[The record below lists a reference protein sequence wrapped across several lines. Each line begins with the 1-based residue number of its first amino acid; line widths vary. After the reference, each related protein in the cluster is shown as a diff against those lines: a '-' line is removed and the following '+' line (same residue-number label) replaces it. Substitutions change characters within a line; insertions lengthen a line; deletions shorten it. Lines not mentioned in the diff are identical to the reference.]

1 MGVIVDG
8 ELCGCLNGHC
18 KDPCLNNCSVYDLNV
33 CWNIE
38 LQLWFDFAQV
48 LAAGDM
54 CAICQEKMHAP
65 IALRCNHIFCEDCVS
80 EWWVLCSKMCSILV
94 IFAFLMT
101 MSQSMVTLS
110 WRIDL
115 VEWFGLIILWVIWES
130 GYQLFT
136 FSTYDHCGRFERERT
151 CPLCR
156 AVVRSVGLRSY
167 GDGSTSLLIQLF
179 WGSM

>member
-1 MGVIVDG
+1 M
-8 ELCGCLNGHC
+8 N
-18 KDPCLNNCSVYDLNV
+18 
-33 CWNIE
+33 
-38 LQLWFDFAQV
+38 
-48 LAAGDM
+48 
-54 CAICQEKMHAP
+54 
-65 IALRCNHIFCEDCVS
+65 
-80 EWWVLCSKMCSILV
+80 
-94 IFAFLMT
+94 

-115 VEWFGLIILWVIWES
+115 VEWFGFISLWVIWES
-130 GYQLFT
+130 GYQLFI
-136 FSTYDHCGRFERERT
+136 FLTYDPCGRFERERT